1 MRNYIRKTER
11 NRNITPQIIRKAA
24 RLVKM
29 EKWNIVHAAKE
40 FNIHQRT
47 LSRYCATMTDED
59 LDSDSTPAFKIDFPA
74 KKKSLVC
81 LVCQEPYSGSTTS
94 WIECGQSKEWAQEK
108 CVSEESVT
116 EQHYWCD
123 NCIQSLGMH

>member
-59 LDSDSTPAFKIDFPA
+59 LDSDSTPAFKIGYDNS
-74 KKKSLVC
+74 KKKN
-81 LVCQEPYSGSTTS
+81 
-94 WIECGQSKEWAQEK
+94 I
-108 CVSEESVT
+108 
-116 EQHYWCD
+116 
-123 NCIQSLGMH
+123 